1 MSKNYVDH
9 IFRRSL
15 LLSKLFT
22 KSWGSPQTLEKLLYF
37 RQNFIGQGKINELIE
52 KKKPTMVI
60 TKEWSRKGI
69 TYMEGNFISPL
80 YEWCP
85 ELFVPGVEI
94 CTWRGLFP
102 EKSDKRN
109 GLVIHLAGTGDHTF
123 FRREYGFAN
132 DLLKEGYSAILIEN
146 PYYGT
151 RKPKQQF
158 SSSLL
163 NVSDLFVMGAAII
176 GECNFIL
183 RWAKETGH
191 WPLGISGVS
200 MGGYMAC
207 LAASNVHD
215 PIAVVPC
222 LSWTTAAPVYTEGA
236 LSDAIQWKNLGKELS
251 SKHFRDSILQIKDC
265 DWLDQLDDRE
275 SFGRQTEDSKRFM
288 WILMEEFTNLSKYPV
303 PYEPSLVKAV
313 IAEED
318 AYIIRND
325 VPDLSDLWP
334 GSHIKII
341 PGVGHVQA
349 YIQMHDVFRE
359 VITETMEA
367 ARKYSPTETPTKIPE
382 NVEIK

>member
-1 MSKNYVDH
+1 M
-9 IFRRSL
+9 I
-15 LLSKLFT
+15 
-22 KSWGSPQTLEKLLYF
+22 
-37 RQNFIGQGKINELIE
+37 
-52 KKKPTMVI
+52 I
-60 TKEWSRKGI
+60 TKEWNRKDI
-69 TYMEGNFISPL
+69 TYMEGNFLSPL

-85 ELFVPGVEI
+85 QLFPAGVEK
-94 CTWRGLFP
+94 CYWRGLFP
-102 EKSDKRN
+102 QKSEKRN

-183 RWAKETGH
+183 RWAKEAGH

-215 PIAVVPC
+215 PIALVPC

-251 SKHFRDSILQIKDC
+251 SKHFRDAISQIKDC
-265 DWLDQLDDRE
+265 NWLEQL
-275 SFGRQTEDSKRFM
+275 
-288 WILMEEFTNLSKYPV
+288 
-303 PYEPSLVKAV
+303 
-313 IAEED
+313 D

-325 VPDLSDLWP
+325 VPDLTDLWP
-334 GSHIKII
+334 GSHVKII
-341 PGVGHVQA
+341 PRVGHVQA
-349 YIQMHDVFRE
+349 YFSMHNLFRE

-367 ARKYSPTETPTKIPE
+367 ARKYSPTKTPTKIPE
-382 NVEIK
+382 NIEIK

>member
-1 MSKNYVDH
+1 MSTKNHVDH

-22 KSWGSPQTLEKLLYF
+22 KSWGAPKTLERLLYF
-37 RQNFIGQGKINELIE
+37 RQNFIGQGRINELIE
-52 KKKPTMVI
+52 NKKPIMVI
-60 TKEWSRKGI
+60 TKEWNRKDI

-80 YEWCP
+80 FEWCP
-85 ELFVPGVEI
+85 QLFPAGVEK
-94 CTWRGLFP
+94 CYWRGLFP
-102 EKSDKRN
+102 HSSKKRN

-183 RWAKETGH
+183 RWAKESGH

-200 MGGYMAC
+200 M
-207 LAASNVHD
+207 AASNVHD
-215 PIAVVPC
+215 PIALVPC

-251 SKHFRDSILQIKDC
+251 SKHFRDAISQIKDC
-265 DWLDQLDDRE
+265 DWLEQLQDKE
-275 SFGRQTEDSKRFM
+275 SFDRQTEDSKRFM
-288 WILMEEFTNLSKYPV
+288 WILMEEFTNLNKYPV
-303 PYEPSLVKAV
+303 PFEPSLVKAV
-313 IAEED
+313 IAEE
-318 AYIIRND
+318 
-325 VPDLSDLWP
+325 VCS
-334 GSHIKII
+334 
-341 PGVGHVQA
+341 
-349 YIQMHDVFRE
+349 F
-359 VITETMEA
+359 T
-367 ARKYSPTETPTKIPE
+367 
-382 NVEIK
+382 